1 MSGIGFHDTRTACY
15 IPVVI
20 YALVGLIAVGLA
32 ATIALL
38 VVRARR

>member
-1 MSGIGFHDTRTACY
+1 MGFHDTRTACY

-20 YALVGLIAVGLA
+20 YGLVGLIALGLA

-38 VVRARR
+38 VARARR